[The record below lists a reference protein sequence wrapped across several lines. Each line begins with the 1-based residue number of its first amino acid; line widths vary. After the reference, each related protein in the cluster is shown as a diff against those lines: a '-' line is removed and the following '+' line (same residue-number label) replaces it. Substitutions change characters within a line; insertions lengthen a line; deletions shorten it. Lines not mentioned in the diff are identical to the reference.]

1 MALIILKIILFIL
14 WIYLLYVF
22 QRGKLAFFKFLLG
35 SIGLFFIFMNFINFF
50 KVPCIQFFTYIL
62 GLIGKWTSLFEGYAE
77 YGMFFINHNN
87 TVISLYIDLECSG
100 LIEMMVFISLITFF
114 PVYKPFEKI
123 KIGFTGIVFICIFNY
138 IRILSII
145 LLIYQF
151 GSPVYAFAHSIFGRF
166 VFYVLIIILYFNV
179 FTKSQ
184 LSRQK
189 VGKFDYN
196 SKD

>member
-1 MALIILKIILFIL
+1 M
-14 WIYLLYVF
+14 
-22 QRGKLAFFKFLLG
+22 
-35 SIGLFFIFMNFINFF
+35 
-50 KVPCIQFFTYIL
+50 
-62 GLIGKWTSLFEGYAE
+62 
-77 YGMFFINHNN
+77 
-87 TVISLYIDLECSG
+87 
-100 LIEMMVFISLITFF
+100 
-114 PVYKPFEKI
+114 
-123 KIGFTGIVFICIFNY
+123 
-138 IRILSII
+138 SII

-189 VGKFDYN
+189 VGKFDYH